1 MRQMAA
7 EEQSDKMASHMRV
20 PSKRGVTEFLHAEK
34 MASIDIHW
42 RLLNFYANGGCEHSE
57 EVDGAFQQQHRKEL

>member
-1 MRQMAA
+1 MAA
-7 EEQSDKMASHMRV
+7 EGQSDRTVSDVKVLMK
-20 PSKRGVTEFLHAEK
+20 KRCIIEFLHAEK